1 MPLGDAERTKGTMP
15 QRAKKT
21 SDHWSFI
28 TIACFAEDVKLVGN
42 PTNNEL

>member
-1 MPLGDAERTKGTMP
+1 MPLRDTVRTKETIQ
-15 QRAKKT
+15 QRSKKT
-21 SDHWSFI
+21 SDHQSFI